1 MKQQKNLPGH
11 MNYEPRMS
19 WLKIVTQGGEGPK
32 LHYSLL
38 SCMINYSNLGD
49 RREKMGDTKVK
60 CPILTSTKHT

>member
-1 MKQQKNLPGH
+1 MKQQKNFPGH

-49 RREKMGDTKVK
+49 GGGNGDTKVT